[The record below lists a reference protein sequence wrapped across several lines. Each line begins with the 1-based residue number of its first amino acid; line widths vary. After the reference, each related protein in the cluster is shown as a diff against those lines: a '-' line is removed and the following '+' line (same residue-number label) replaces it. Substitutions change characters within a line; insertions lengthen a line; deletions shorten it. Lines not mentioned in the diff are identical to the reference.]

1 MSNPK
6 FAVSRQAQ
14 RDYRV
19 LGGTKPSG
27 SNALARAA
35 LAAAHTT
42 RQPQAVHVTPRKE
55 GWAVKTE
62 GRDRAASIEPTKARA
77 IDVARTKAGDTGA
90 RLIEH
95 AKDGRITK
103 NSKPVPNKRK

>member
-1 MSNPK
+1 MSHPK
-6 FAVSRQAQ
+6 FAVSPPAQ

-27 SNALARAA
+27 ATAAARAA
-35 LAAAHTT
+35 LAAAHAT
-42 RQPQAVHVTPRKE
+42 RRVEAVHVTPRKD

-62 GRDRAASIEPTKARA
+62 GRNRAASVEATKARA
-77 IDVARTKAGDTGA
+77 VDIARAKAGDQGA

-95 AKDGRITK
+95 GKDGRILK
-103 NSKPVPNKRK
+103 NSKPESRTKK